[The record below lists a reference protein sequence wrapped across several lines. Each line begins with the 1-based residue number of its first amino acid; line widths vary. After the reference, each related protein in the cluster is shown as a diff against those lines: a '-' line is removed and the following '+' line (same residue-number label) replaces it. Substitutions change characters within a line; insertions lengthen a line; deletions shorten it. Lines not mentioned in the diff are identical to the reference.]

1 MLIRQNFEMLK
12 NCVLFEAGGN
22 YAVEEVAWYRAQMDD
37 IDKVF
42 EDSKVKRKEGM
53 ATVISDMQKLLKD
66 PAAEF
71 KGAYTSSI

>member
-1 MLIRQNFEMLK
+1 
-12 NCVLFEAGGN
+12 
-22 YAVEEVAWYRAQMDD
+22 MDD

-53 ATVISDMQKLLKD
+53 ATVIADMQKLQKD

>member
-1 MLIRQNFEMLK
+1 MLK

-22 YAVEEVAWYRAQMDD
+22 YAVEEVAWYRGQMDD

-53 ATVISDMQKLLKD
+53 ATVIADMQKLQKD